1 MKKFIFT
8 VRNSAEHEIEVEAEN
23 MEEAARIAEDR
34 VREDAVVW
42 LDVDRISYEIVDAW
56 EE

>member
-8 VRNSAEHEIEVEAEN
+8 VRNIAEHEIEVEAEN

-34 VREDAVVW
+34 VREDAVVG
-42 LDVDRISYEIVDAW
+42 LDVDRISCEIVDAW

>member
-42 LDVDRISYEIVDAW
+42 LDEDRISYEIVDAW